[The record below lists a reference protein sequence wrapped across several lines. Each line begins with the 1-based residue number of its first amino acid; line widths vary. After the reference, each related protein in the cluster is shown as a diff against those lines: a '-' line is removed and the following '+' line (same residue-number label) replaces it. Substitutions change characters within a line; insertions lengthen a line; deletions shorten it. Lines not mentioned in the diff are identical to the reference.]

1 MNFRRRYITYM
12 VYNTDAEGTAPRCS
26 RFRKHDK
33 ALADVERQWRA
44 LGGMLRNAEYEAH
57 MFPSRKDS
65 LVFARKFASGCLMAI
80 HDRDTGDTRFYK
92 AGSSKPYKVVHRAKN
107 PAFPLRTA

>member
-1 MNFRRRYITYM
+1 MMFRRRYVTYM
-12 VYNTDAEGTAPRCS
+12 VYSTDAEGTAPRCR
-26 RFRKHDK
+26 RFRKHAK
-33 ALADVERQWRA
+33 ALADVRSQWTA
-44 LGGMLRNAEYEAH
+44 LGYMIRNAEYEAF

-65 LVFARKFASGCLMAI
+65 LAFAKTFAAGCLMAI

-92 AGSSKPYKVVHRAKN
+92 AGHDNSYKVVRRGKN